1 MHGSPVPTFTL
12 LPLTKGTTMNR
23 RSLAR
28 AHPLSTILAVTAA
41 AAALFSASPAAQAQN
56 AAPTATAAPSGTAAP
71 TTLRLAVNGMV
82 CSFCAQGIEARLKAL
97 PQTGSLY
104 ISLKDKVVAVEP
116 KAGQTLPLDKVKA
129 EVVEAGYDI
138 TAATFVP
145 QTVAEI
151 RAEARARR

>member
-1 MHGSPVPTFTL
+1 MTR
-12 LPLTKGTTMNR
+12 LPFVSTRPLPAVLT
-23 RSLAR
+23 
-28 AHPLSTILAVTAA
+28 VTAI
-41 AAALFSASPAAQAQN
+41 AAALFVAAPASQAQN
-56 AAPTATAAPSGTAAP
+56 AAPAAATAAGTPAS

-97 PQTGSLY
+97 PQTGALY

-145 QTVAEI
+145 QTVAQI